1 MMSPT
6 ELLQQIITYLAE
18 NVLFEF
24 ILTHILVIWI
34 SYNEISVLEQSA
46 FYFN

>member
-6 ELLQQIITYLAE
+6 ELLQQIITDLAE
-18 NVLFEF
+18 NVYFEL
-24 ILTHILVIWI
+24 ILSHILVIWI

-46 FYFN
+46 FNFN